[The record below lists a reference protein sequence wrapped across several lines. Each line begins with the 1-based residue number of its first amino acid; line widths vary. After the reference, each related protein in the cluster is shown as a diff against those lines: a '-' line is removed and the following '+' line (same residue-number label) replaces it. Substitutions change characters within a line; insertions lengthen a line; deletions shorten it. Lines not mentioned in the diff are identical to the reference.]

1 MSIAEILTRLDSVT
15 AESILTWTEHDLIH
29 TVALGH
35 PDSDIAFIA
44 KKLDADMAVSSQ
56 NNDSKLA
63 MFRANFRET
72 LVSEKHTLD
81 DSLFD
86 VITESPD
93 EEERK
98 RAFLLYENQG
108 YPENI
113 HVIQELVEHVSPDLA
128 STQAKEYGFESVDA
142 VRKFIEDYYVAVS
155 PKYQTEYEKINK
167 GHPIAHWNRNYLF
180 KQAKTVESRPL
191 VTFTVTKALDAFCLL
206 WKHLGMKHISWYER
220 TMWNQPMYVFNFVT
234 PQGATGAILGNVFSN
249 TQSRG
254 IATTTAQQL
263 SYVSL
268 PFTRG
273 DLNSSQVQ
281 RLFHELGHGV
291 HHASRQTNVSPQWLE
306 VPSTLMERFLLNSD
320 LARSIG
326 LDGLD
331 LKPPSAH
338 AAVTDICYSMFCLD
352 LFEKRCVSN
361 MSEYY
366 DTYFPGYTRDECELH
381 TECNLRQIVTYQ
393 SAYYVY
399 ILADAAVE
407 KMCQMYETD
416 FEKFVSGLWKFL
428 VASEIPN

>member
-1 MSIAEILTRLDSVT
+1 MSIAETLSKLDSVT
-15 AESILTWTEHDLIH
+15 VESILTWKEHDLIH

-35 PDSDIAFIA
+35 PNLDISSIA
-44 KKLDADMAVSSQ
+44 EKLDEDMVSTSKDNSQIAVLRT
-56 NNDSKLA
+56 K
-63 MFRANFRET
+63 FRET
-72 LVSEKHTLD
+72 LVSEKHVLD
-81 DSLFD
+81 DRLFD
-86 VITESPD
+86 VITESNN

-98 RAFLLYENQG
+98 QAFLAYENQG

-113 HVIQELVEHVSPDLA
+113 GVIEELIKHSPSDLA
-128 STQAKEYGFESVDA
+128 LTQAKQHGFDSLES
-142 VRKFIEDYYVAVS
+142 VRKFIENYYTTVS
-155 PKYQTEYEKINK
+155 ERYKTEYAKIDV
-167 GHPIAHWNRNYLF
+167 GHSIPHWDRNYLF
-180 KQAKTVESRPL
+180 KNAKTETKTHVL
-191 VTFTVTKALDAFCLL
+191 FTITKALDAFCAL
-206 WKHLGMKHISWYER
+206 WKYFGMKHISWYER
-220 TMWNQPMYVFNFVT
+220 TMWNEPMYVFNFIT
-234 PQGATGAILGNVFSN
+234 PQGTTGAILLNAFSKK
-249 TQSRG
+249 QSRG
-254 IATTTAQQL
+254 IATTTARQL

-268 PFTRG
+268 PFTHG

-320 LARSIG
+320 LVRLIG

-352 LFEKRCVSN
+352 LFETRSLSS
-361 MSEYY
+361 MSKYY
-366 DTYFPGYTRDECELH
+366 DTYFPGYTRDNCELH

-407 KMCQMYETD
+407 KMCQMYETN